1 MLSHTTQSTSAA
13 SLFYNKFLHRNWTWP
28 SSCPLLP
35 SVSEGERKIQNQP
48 GVLLPPHRAAFTST
62 LKPDSYFF
70 TLHFPVPGAHTQTY
84 DLTYLIGDAPLLS
97 MKRYFV
103 SMTSFVFPVSSNA
116 DFISMLTNLQ
126 TGKGN
131 RDNEK
136 KSFKPQQSL
145 SKAVKLVLSGHW
157 CHQDS
162 PFHLKC
168 AFPHRWTPPA
178 LSWTAG
184 GGGSRSFAFQ
194 SRFWLELCST
204 ANGGLPYPP
213 AVQHGGVGSPPLGQ
227 EAKLTWQRTG
237 GTAAMRGDGLV
248 AGFSK

>member
-28 SSCPLLP
+28 NSCPLLP

-48 GVLLPPHRAAFTST
+48 GILLPPHRAAFTST

-70 TLHFPVPGAHTQTY
+70 TLHFPVPGAHTLK
-84 DLTYLIGDAPLLS
+84 LTTWHIWSATPPCCLWSGISYRWLLLS
-97 MKRYFV
+97 SPSLRTPTSSRCWQTCRLERETETMRRSPLNLNNV
-103 SMTSFVFPVSSNA
+103 STKQLNS
-116 DFISMLTNLQ
+116 
-126 TGKGN
+126 
-131 RDNEK
+131 
-136 KSFKPQQSL
+136 
-145 SKAVKLVLSGHW
+145 SGHR
-157 CHQDS
+157 CHRDS
-162 PFHLKC
+162 LFHLKV

-184 GGGSRSFAFQ
+184 GGGSPSFAFQ
-194 SRFWLELCST
+194 SRFPT
-204 ANGGLPYPP
+204 PP
-213 AVQHGGVGSPPLGQ
+213 AVQHCGVGSPPLGQ

-248 AGFSK
+248 SGFSK